1 MPINARQL
9 QKDSRSVLHAI
20 IEPHARTDGTPPG
33 GAPSSAVDR
42 PELGSTDDRRLREPP
57 ETSIERDATALIEG
71 PWYRREPWLVTL
83 LLAFA
88 PILAAMVLPRA
99 SHLPLFGLGGSLVV
113 IGMVLLVRR
122 ELSAA
127 RFRSAG
133 ETRAG

>member
-20 IEPHARTDGTPPG
+20 VEPHARTDGTPPAG
-33 GAPSSAVDR
+33 TPSSAGDR
-42 PELGSTDDRRLREPP
+42 RELSSSGDRRLREPS
-57 ETSIERDATALIEG
+57 ETSFEQHTAALTDG

-99 SHLPLFGLGGSLVV
+99 YHLPLFGVGGSLVV
-113 IGMVLLVRR
+113 IGLVLLVRR
-122 ELSAA
+122 ELSAS
-127 RFRSAG
+127 RSRSAG
-133 ETRAG
+133 ESRAS